1 MRELAK
7 AIVEAIDRL
16 DRRGRIERIGQAPFR
31 DIDEHPE
38 AIRHI
43 LVQRAFRSHRRRT
56 HGLAGIQA
64 IRVALDLEQGGAG
77 GHEIADHG
85 NHGQHTVRITPRLDQ
100 VVIIDTKDDSGLGCE
115 VTPGSSCRGSEP

>member
-1 MRELAK
+1 LAK

-43 LVQRAFRSHRRRT
+43 LVLRAFRSHRHRIHVPAFRRS
-56 HGLAGIQA
+56 GLPWTLNKGAPAG
-64 IRVALDLEQGGAG
+64 
-77 GHEIADHG
+77 
-85 NHGQHTVRITPRLDQ
+85 TKSP
-100 VVIIDTKDDSGLGCE
+100 IIDTKDDPGLGSE
-115 VTPGSSCRGSEP
+115 LTPGSSCRGSEP